1 MVFNVIKGGRDAFNA
16 FFYTPPS
23 AGILD
28 YLNNGLTRAA
38 ELVNNYSNEF
48 MNKVYTMYNYYN
60 SNDAIESAKLN
71 ALHCENIIRSDVI
84 YPVPIDNLGN
94 ANYTMQ
100 RYIMAHPMVMDLY
113 SKNMCNGF
121 SDTYIDSEDHDHI
134 KDNHEYCEAMNSVI
148 QFDEDGN
155 GYFEQI
161 TSVGIDGKMDDL
173 DLMDQVFIWETWD
186 NVMESIT
193 LGIDPTDPH
202 RGKL

>member
-1 MVFNVIKGGRDAFNA
+1 MVFNVIQGGRDAFNS
-16 FFYTPPS
+16 FFYPPPS

-38 ELVNNYSNEF
+38 ELVSDYSNTF
-48 MNKVYTMYNYYN
+48 MNKVHTLYNYYN
-60 SNDAIESAKLN
+60 SNEAIESAKLN
-71 ALHCENIIRSDVI
+71 VLQCESVIRNDVI
-84 YPVPIDNLGN
+84 YPISVENLGN

-100 RYIMAHPMVMDLY
+100 RYIMAHPMVTDLH

-121 SDTYIDSEDHDHI
+121 SDTYIDSEDNDHI
-134 KDNHEYCEAMNSVI
+134 KDNHEYCEAMNGVI
-148 QFDEDGN
+148 QFDENGN

-161 TSVGIDGKMDDL
+161 TSVGIDGKLEDI

-202 RGKL
+202 KGNL